1 MFKDADAFNVSG
13 APLAHGEINPARHTP
28 PLTQHYLDHLA
39 LTPAQRY
46 WVEQEVT
53 QGLSGCSGGDK
64 AFSALQAALGSL
76 ADGDE
81 LHARLTLSLPATRYA
96 EHPAAWLRRQQAPVI
111 RRSSMASKP
120 FLRSPQ
126 EVLRHFFSQQH
137 VASKTGNSLKAAF
150 AFSTRRTSARGK
162 RLARAAVV
170 WGIILMGGLTAP
182 AFAHAHEG
190 HFQPNPSYESQQ
202 LTNRDRGIF
211 RAIGPD
217 GLQKTSAPASLLQVY
232 CLIPKISCCA
242 AADRSKCR

>member
-13 APLAHGEINPARHTP
+13 APLAHGEIPHVTAP

-39 LTPAQRY
+39 LTPAQRH

-53 QGLSGCSGGDK
+53 QVPSGSGSDK
-64 AFSALQAALGSL
+64 AFSALQTALGSL

-81 LHARLTLSLPATRYA
+81 LHARLTLSLPATRHA
-96 EHPAAWLRRQQAPVI
+96 EHPAAWLRRQQAPSI

-182 AFAHAHEG
+182 AFAHAHED
-190 HFQPNPSYESQQ
+190 HFQPNHSYETQQ
-202 LTNRDRGIF
+202 LTNWDRGIF

-217 GLQKTSAPASLLQVY
+217 GLQKTSAPASLLR
-232 CLIPKISCCA
+232 LLLPDS
-242 AADRSKCR
+242 